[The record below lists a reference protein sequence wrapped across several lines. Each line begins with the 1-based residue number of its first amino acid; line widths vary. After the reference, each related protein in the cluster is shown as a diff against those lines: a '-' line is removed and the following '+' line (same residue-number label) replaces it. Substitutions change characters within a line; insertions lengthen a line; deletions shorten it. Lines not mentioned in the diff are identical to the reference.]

1 MIAQHLLPGRGAR
14 GDAGVVEVGALA
26 VPELHHVKAPRHVN
40 MNQFVKYK
48 KPTNIVEYKDLS
60 EPSIAQPVQGSVEE
74 KEAPKK

>member
-14 GDAGVVEVGALA
+14 GDACVVEVGALA

-48 KPTNIVEYKDLS
+48 SQLTLCNMDLS